1 MALEGVSST
10 STAFQDSTRSTQKA
24 VNNSRLIQNT
34 NSSNTEPIEKEEKNK
49 LSNESVVVTLS
60 DEQEDNKDENTD
72 AKRIMNAVKQS
83 NQKLK
88 DAGMGWEFNYQRET
102 ERVSIKLVDRETNEV
117 IREIPSEE
125 TIKILEKLW
134 NMTGILLD
142 ERR

>member
-10 STAFQDSTRSTQKA
+10 STAFQDSSRSAQKA
-24 VNNSRLIQNT
+24 VSNSRLIQNT
-34 NSSNTEPIEKEEKNK
+34 NSSNMEPIETEEKNK

-60 DEQEDNKDENTD
+60 DEQEENKDDNTD
-72 AKRIMNAVKQS
+72 ARRIMNAVKQS